1 MSDLGSQPPP
11 GPGPDPFAQPAQPAG
26 PARMSAVSRFFN
38 VFFSP
43 SAVFE
48 DVRRDPR
55 GWLVPIL
62 ASAAAVAVF
71 TLLYFT
77 RYDIV
82 TVYTEYMRDNW
93 GIKLA
98 GMIGGPDAQA
108 KALEAAMQGIKATPM
123 WQFQASAIVNVL
135 VGFVLIVW
143 FFTFLYGLIAV
154 LMGWLPPD
162 IKASRLFINL
172 GIVAAIAVVFIA
184 ITAGLKIA
192 SAVAAKGSGDAAAA
206 GASPDWVAAVTI
218 VVTFAALG
226 FVVWSMMR
234 LAKEPSFGRIMGAVS
249 YGLAPTA
256 LFGLLGILILALRT
270 PDATWIEDIVP
281 ADLTHL
287 LNLKNVS
294 GVLASLGTS
303 LGFFNIWSLVLT
315 IIGLS
320 KALGRRTGEAAVAV
334 LVPWGAWVLLKL
346 VFAAIF

>member
-1 MSDLGSQPPP
+1 MGA
-11 GPGPDPFAQPAQPAG
+11 F
-26 PARMSAVSRFFN
+26 SRFFN

-43 SAVFE
+43 SAVF
-48 DVRRDPR
+48 DDIRRDPR

-62 ASAAAVAVF
+62 ISAATVAAF
-71 TLLYFT
+71 TFLYFT

-82 TVYTEYMRDNW
+82 TVYTEYLRDNW

-98 GMIGGPDAQA
+98 GMLGGPDAQA
-108 KALEAAMQGIKATPM
+108 KALDAAVKGIKSTPL

-135 VGFVLIVW
+135 VGFVIIVW
-143 FFTFLYGLIAV
+143 FFTFLYGLIAL
-154 LMGWLPPD
+154 LMGWLPPEV
-162 IKASRLFINL
+162 KGSKLFINL
-172 GIVAAIAVVFIA
+172 GIVAAIAVVFVA
-184 ITAGLKIA
+184 ISAGLRIA
-192 SAVAAKGSGDAAAA
+192 SAVGSGGAAAG

-226 FVVWSMMR
+226 FVIWAMR
-234 LAKEPSFGRIMGAVS
+234 GLAKEPSYGRIMGAVS
-249 YGLAPTA
+249 YGLAPSA
-256 LFGLLGILILALRT
+256 IVGLLGVLILVLRT
-270 PDATWIEDIVP
+270 PDATWIEDIIP